1 MTNKKIV
8 YIPFWVNQNLWFE
21 IKNKEQL
28 REKYSVDLNS
38 YLVGS
43 FQRDTE
49 GSDLISPKLSK
60 GPDKLAEYFKLYK
73 SKEEKLFILLSGYRR
88 QFIINELKKINVQ
101 YKYIERPSIKV
112 LNELYNSLDLY
123 IVGSRVEGGPQSIME
138 CALIKVPIISTD
150 VGIASQ
156 ILNKSSIFDEK
167 ILDAKPDINHAYKMA
182 KEFTLPNGIKKFEK
196 MFEEIHEN

>member
-1 MTNKKIV
+1 M
-8 YIPFWVNQNLWFE
+8 
-21 IKNKEQL
+21 
-28 REKYSVDLNS
+28 
-38 YLVGS
+38 
-43 FQRDTE
+43 
-49 GSDLISPKLSK
+49 
-60 GPDKLAEYFKLYK
+60 
-73 SKEEKLFILLSGYRR
+73 
-88 QFIINELKKINVQ
+88 
-101 YKYIERPSIKV
+101 
-112 LNELYNSLDLY
+112 NELYNSLDLY

-196 MFEEIHEN
+196 CSKKYMKISIGTNTKDGPWGGGNLLL

>member
-1 MTNKKIV
+1 M
-8 YIPFWVNQNLWFE
+8 
-21 IKNKEQL
+21 
-28 REKYSVDLNS
+28 
-38 YLVGS
+38 
-43 FQRDTE
+43 
-49 GSDLISPKLSK
+49 
-60 GPDKLAEYFKLYK
+60 
-73 SKEEKLFILLSGYRR
+73 LSGYRR

-138 CALIKVPIISTD
+138 CGLIKVPIISTD